1 MQTYEQELGNFLIR
15 LQAEARQHW
24 KDVPVV
30 VLNRRVNF
38 LKARIAVER
47 RLFIDVYYN
56 AINERLSFALIC
68 EGERVLGYDKV
79 KTWHR
84 HPFEDPSQHI
94 PCVEPALEQ
103 VFAEMAEVI
112 AILIDER
119 S

>member
-1 MQTYEQELGNFLIR
+1 MQTYEQELDNFLIR
-15 LQAEARQHW
+15 LQTEARQCW

-38 LKARIAVER
+38 LKARIAVEK

-56 AINERLSFALIC
+56 AMNGRLSFALIS

-84 HPFEDPSQHI
+84 HPFDNPSQHV

-112 AILIDER
+112 AILVER

>member
-1 MQTYEQELGNFLIR
+1 MQIYKQELDNFLIR
-15 LQAEARQHW
+15 LQKEARRHW
-24 KDVPVV
+24 KDIPVA

-38 LKARIAVER
+38 LKARIAIEE

-56 AINERLSFALIC
+56 AMNGRLSFALIL
-68 EGERVLGYDKV
+68 EGERVFGYDKV

-94 PCVEPALEQ
+94 PCAEPAFEQ
-103 VFAEMAEVI
+103 LFSEMAKVI
-112 AILIDER
+112 STIKR

>member
-1 MQTYEQELGNFLIR
+1 MQTYEQELDNFFIR
-15 LQAEARQHW
+15 LRTEASQHW
-24 KDVPVV
+24 KDVPIV

-38 LKARIAVER
+38 LKARIAIKK

-56 AINERLSFALIC
+56 AMNGRLSFALIS

-79 KTWHR
+79 KTWHC
-84 HPFEDPSQHI
+84 HPFEDPSQHVS
-94 PCVEPALEQ
+94 CAEPALEQ

-112 AILIDER
+112 VILVER

>member
-1 MQTYEQELGNFLIR
+1 MQIYEQELDNFVIR
-15 LQAEARQHW
+15 LQTEARQHW

-38 LKARIAVER
+38 LKARIVIEK

-56 AINERLSFALIC
+56 VMNGRLSFALIL
-68 EGERVLGYDKV
+68 EGERVFGYDKV

-84 HPFEDPSQHI
+84 HPVEDPSQHV
-94 PCVEPALEQ
+94 PCAEPSLEQ
-103 VFAEMAEVI
+103 IFAEAAEAI
-112 AILIDER
+112 GILIER